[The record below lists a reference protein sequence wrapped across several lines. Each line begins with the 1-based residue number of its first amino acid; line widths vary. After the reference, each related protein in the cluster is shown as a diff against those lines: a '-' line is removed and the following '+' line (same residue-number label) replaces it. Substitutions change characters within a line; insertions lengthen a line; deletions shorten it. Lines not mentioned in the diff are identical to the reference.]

1 MTLTV
6 STVANAFIKFKRA
19 RHDALDFASGIPI
32 THPSLCGEERMCNRR
47 VPLEH
52 GDRYVCTGAVDVTKL
67 LRGSRA
73 SLLDKAVLLGANVL
87 VEESWVCHIRIP
99 KNKQDGKFRVQ
110 IRYYAS
116 ASRSSL
122 PDPQKPVALEKVT
135 NVPGLMT
142 IVGREEIA
150 H

>member
-19 RHDALDFASGIPI
+19 QHDGLDFASGIPI
-32 THPSLCGEERMCNRR
+32 THPSLCGEGRTCHRR

-52 GDRYVCTGAVDVTKL
+52 GDRFVCKGAVDVTKL
-67 LRGSRA
+67 LRSSRA
-73 SLLDKAVLLGANVL
+73 SLLEKAVLLGATVL
-87 VEESWVCHIRIP
+87 VDESWVCRIRIP

-110 IRYYAS
+110 IRYNAS

-122 PDPQKPVALEKVT
+122 PDPQKPVALDKVM

-142 IVGREEIA
+142 IVGREEIDY
-150 H
+150 